1 MSIHHG
7 ISCDFCRKK
16 NFSHHRYK
24 CLICNDFDLC
34 GNCYE
39 SRSIRIISTHSKD
52 HPMQLILTE
61 NDYEQIYFGSKRTD
75 YSPGSF
81 VCPFCNKNGFSEQC
95 LTEHCEE
102 KHSRNLSSVFCPICL
117 TRSNH
122 LLEHLYRHTD
132 ENYPTKTMKIL
143 ATVEKSSQQNLLEKF
158 LSYPSKRFE
167 HHERSSFLH
176 ALLTD
181 LIQRDMSTYSSI

>member
-1 MSIHHG
+1 MSIHQN

-16 NFSHHRYK
+16 NFSHRRYK
-24 CLICNDFDLC
+24 CLICSDFDLC

-39 SRSIRIISTHSKD
+39 KKFFRILSTHSKD

-61 NDYEQIYFGSKRTD
+61 NDYEQIYFGTKRTD
-75 YSPGSF
+75 DSPGSF
-81 VCPFCNKNGFSEQC
+81 ICPFCNRNGFSEQC
-95 LTEHCEE
+95 FIEHCET
-102 KHSRNLSSVFCPICL
+102 KHARNLSTVFCPICL

-132 ENYPTKTMKIL
+132 ENYPTKPTGE
-143 ATVEKSSQQNLLEKF
+143 TSSEQNLLGKY
-158 LSYPSKRFE
+158 LSHPSKRFDQNQ
-167 HHERSSFLH
+167 RSSFLH

-181 LIQRDMSTYSSI
+181 LIQRDVLTYPSI